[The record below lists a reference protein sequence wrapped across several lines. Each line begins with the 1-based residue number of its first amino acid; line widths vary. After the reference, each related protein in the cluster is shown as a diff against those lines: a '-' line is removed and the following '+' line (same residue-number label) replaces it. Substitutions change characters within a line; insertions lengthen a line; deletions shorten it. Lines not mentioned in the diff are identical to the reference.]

1 MGRRRRCESSMPGR
15 RMSWGPLLALLIA
28 TVAVMNA
35 DGEATLATDEVVK
48 LPNHEDELS
57 RLQAQGDA
65 LLEALRAMS
74 KLHID
79 PTMRLGEAQ
88 KDPVDPK
95 ASKEELQARE
105 KVVKKKL
112 KDLAKTPAFK
122 DKIKKLQ
129 KKEKDGGDDAAD
141 EAAEEAGAEDAAAVS
156 KEAVSDAD
164 DKAKA
169 AEDKKE
175 EIKEKE
181 ESGEISAEEAKKEE
195 KEADT
200 EMAKAKVTKAQVLRS
215 QARAQLEA
223 KGLPIPDKLKPGQ
236 FAKKVTDKMPEAV
249 SADGKKVEEKAV
261 KAKIAKL
268 PDDLQ
273 KASIPELKQ

>member
-1 MGRRRRCESSMPGR
+1 MGRIREAARWLKLR
-15 RMSWGPLLALLIA
+15 RMLRRTPLLALLIA

-35 DGEATLATDEVVK
+35 DGEATLATDEVVQ

-122 DKIKKLQ
+122 
-129 KKEKDGGDDAAD
+129 G
-141 EAAEEAGAEDAAAVS
+141 
-156 KEAVSDAD
+156 
-164 DKAKA
+164 
-169 AEDKKE
+169 
-175 EIKEKE
+175 
-181 ESGEISAEEAKKEE
+181 
-195 KEADT
+195 
-200 EMAKAKVTKAQVLRS
+200 
-215 QARAQLEA
+215 
-223 KGLPIPDKLKPGQ
+223 
-236 FAKKVTDKMPEAV
+236 
-249 SADGKKVEEKAV
+249 
-261 KAKIAKL
+261 
-268 PDDLQ
+268 
-273 KASIPELKQ
+273 